1 MEYSGH
7 DLLEELLS
15 LRSDQWD
22 LATNFP
28 TEMNDFY
35 NNIACSNFDHFLE
48 YPFVNTTQPSCFED
62 FTNFPF
68 DHQSLNVSNTFNDFY
83 VPFGNNIP
91 TSSVPQLTY
100 GSCVNKIDT
109 TPYIPLEEEY
119 SLMSSIETQVDANS
133 FKVELTQSPELPN
146 FNNGVC
152 SEKKTRGRKL
162 NGEQSKNLMAERRR
176 RKRLN
181 DRLSM
186 LRSVVP
192 KITKMDRTSILGD
205 TIDYMNELLQRI
217 KNLQEEINDVGPNQ
231 HELTSASIL
240 KDVKPNEVLV
250 RNSPKFDVERRN
262 VDTRIEICCAAK
274 PGLLLSTVTTLEAL
288 GLDIQHCVISCF
300 NDFGMQASCSEEM
313 EHIGDISP
321 EDMKQALFR
330 NAGYG
335 GRCL

>member
-15 LRSDQWD
+15 LRTDPWD
-22 LATNFP
+22 FATNFP
-28 TEMNDFY
+28 LEMNDFY
-35 NNIACSNFDHFLE
+35 NNIAACSNFDHFLE
-48 YPFVNTTQPSCFED
+48 NPFLDTTQPFCFEE
-62 FTNFPF
+62 FSSFPF
-68 DHQSLNVSNTFNDFY
+68 DQQSLNVSSTFN
-83 VPFGNNIP
+83 VSFGNEIA
-91 TSSVPQLTY
+91 TSVPQLTY
-100 GSCVNKIDT
+100 DSSSFN
-109 TPYIPLEEEY
+109 TPSYVPLEEEY
-119 SLMSSIETQVDANS
+119 SSRAVANS
-133 FKVELTQSPELPN
+133 CKVELTQSPELPV
-146 FNNGVC
+146 FNQGVC
-152 SEKKTRGRKL
+152 SEKKTKGKRL

-217 KNLQEEINDVGPNQ
+217 KNLQEEMNPNQ

-240 KDVKPNEVLV
+240 KNVKPNEVLV

-313 EHIGDISP
+313 DQRGDISP

>member
-1 MEYSGH
+1 MEYNGH

-15 LRSDQWD
+15 LRSDPWD
-22 LATNFP
+22 LATSFP
-28 TEMNDFY
+28 TEMNDFC

-48 YPFVNTTQPSCFED
+48 NPFLNTTQPCFQD
-62 FTNFPF
+62 FSNFPF
-68 DHQSLNVSNTFNDFY
+68 DHQSLNVSTFSEFY
-83 VPFGNNIP
+83 VPFGNEIA
-91 TSSVPQLTY
+91 TSVPQLIY
-100 GSCVNKIDT
+100 DSCINKIDT
-109 TPYIPLEEEY
+109 PPYVPLEEDY
-119 SLMSSIETQVDANS
+119 SFMSSIETQAVANS
-133 FKVELTQSPELPN
+133 CKVELTQSPELPL
-146 FNNGVC
+146 FNGGVC
-152 SEKKTRGRKL
+152 SEKKTRVKKL

-217 KNLQEEINDVGPNQ
+217 KNLQEEIHDGSPNQ

-240 KDVKPNEVLV
+240 KNDKPNEVLV

-313 EHIGDISP
+313 EHRGDISP